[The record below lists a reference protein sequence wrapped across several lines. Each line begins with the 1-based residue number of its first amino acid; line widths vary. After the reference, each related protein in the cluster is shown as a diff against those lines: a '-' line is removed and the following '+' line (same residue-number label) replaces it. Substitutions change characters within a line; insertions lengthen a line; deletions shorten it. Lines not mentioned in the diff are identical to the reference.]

1 MHVHLAMPSIAVQ
14 IAFLPQGDNRQG
26 SYGSVG
32 RAAIIFINDYL
43 KLFKILLLVITLFKI
58 IIVENCKKLQFNIIR

>member
-26 SYGSVG
+26 SYGSAG
-32 RAAIIFINDYL
+32 RAAIIEV
-43 KLFKILLLVITLFKI
+43 LLL
-58 IIVENCKKLQFNIIR
+58 IV